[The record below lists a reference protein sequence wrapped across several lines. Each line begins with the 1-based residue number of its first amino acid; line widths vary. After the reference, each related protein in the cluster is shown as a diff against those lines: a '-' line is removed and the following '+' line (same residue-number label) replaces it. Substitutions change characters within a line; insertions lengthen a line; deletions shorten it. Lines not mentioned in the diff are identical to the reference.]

1 MNVELGMARTS
12 RRLRDAAQDPRNSP
26 NGFKP
31 SKRSQTAL
39 TIIKIGTPS
48 SKPKTPQSQPQ
59 ASNPTNTAT
68 GLSWLLRLVSQGVSK
83 LPTSVWIPRE
93 TPQMTR
99 AMSREPTCKKSD
111 RSRCGCRDQC
121 ADIRR
126 QVQDTR
132 HDAQDCGVLQA
143 LRHQRQS
150 GEHGNQRTREN
161 LYLQVALDWIGDFIE
176 YLQRDLPAAQARSG
190 QLEQLAS
197 KAVA

>member
-99 AMSREPTCKKSD
+99 AMSRAPTCKKSD
-111 RSRCGCRDQC
+111 QSRCGCR
-121 ADIRR
+121 
-126 QVQDTR
+126 
-132 HDAQDCGVLQA
+132 G
-143 LRHQRQS
+143 
-150 GEHGNQRTREN
+150 
-161 LYLQVALDWIGDFIE
+161 
-176 YLQRDLPAAQARSG
+176 LQRDFLAAQTRSG
-190 QLEQLAS
+190 RLEQLAS
-197 KAVA
+197 KAVAGNDQELGQEQHGWRLTQQGQQTNRA